1 MQIDKEEV
9 VHLLRERGEHDKAVS
24 VGCALPRQI
33 DTEQDA
39 GLLHTFDVNVG
50 DLTPPAGAD
59 ADTEEVA
66 T

>member
-1 MQIDKEEV
+1 MQIDKEDV
-9 VHLLRERGEHDKAVS
+9 VNLLRERGEHDKAVS

-50 DLTPPAGAD
+50 DLTPATGTD